1 MKKALERKFYFL
13 FLLLLIQRKGEC
25 QYSPVKAELQVKDWT
40 VFWGVKPEEFHKI
53 IQFSIFAVMF
63 AISEAWENNSTD
75 AKVLAHF

>member
-1 MKKALERKFYFL
+1 M
-13 FLLLLIQRKGEC
+13 
-25 QYSPVKAELQVKDWT
+25 KAELQVKDWT